1 MLLGALE
8 AGGTKMVMAIGN
20 ENGEIL
26 TQTSIPTETPDLTM
40 HKIIEYFHDKNISAL
55 GVGSFGPVNL
65 DCESDTYGYITTT
78 PKLAWANYNL
88 LGTLKE
94 ALKLPVGFDTDV
106 NASALG
112 EATWGS
118 LKGLSSGVYITI
130 GTGIGAGVIING
142 TLLHGMLHSEAGHML
157 MTRHSSEREDF
168 QGVCPFHPNCFEG
181 LASGPAIE
189 KRFGM
194 KASSLED
201 RSDVWELEA
210 FYIAQGIVNIILT
223 YSPHRIVL
231 GGGVMHQV
239 QLFPLIRSY
248 VIKLLN
254 GYINTPQLA
263 HLGEYI
269 VPASLN
275 DAQGIMGCLQLAK
288 LKLYS

>member
-26 TQTSIPTETPDLTM
+26 MQTQIPTETPNLTM
-40 HKIIEYFHDKNISAL
+40 NKIIEYFRDKKISAL

-65 DCESDTYGYITTT
+65 NCESETYGYITTT
-78 PKLAWANYNL
+78 PKLAWANFNL

-94 ALKLPVGFDTDV
+94 ALQLPIGFDTDV

-130 GTGIGAGVIING
+130 GTGIGAGVIINHA
-142 TLLHGMLHSEAGHML
+142 LLHGMLHSEAGHML
-157 MTRHSSEREDF
+157 LTRHPADSEDF
-168 QGVCPFHPNCFEG
+168 KGCCPFHPNCFEG

-189 KRFGM
+189 KRFGR
-194 KASSLED
+194 KASELMNRNE
-201 RSDVWELEA
+201 VWELEA
-210 FYIAQGIVNIILT
+210 YYIAQGIVNIILT

-231 GGGVMHQV
+231 GGGVMHQK
-239 QLFPLIRSY
+239 QLFPMIRTK
-248 VIKLLN
+248 ILQLLN
-254 GYINTPQLA
+254 GYINTPL
-263 HLGEYI
+263 LTYIDEYI

-275 DAQGIMGCLQLAK
+275 DNQGIMGCLELAK
-288 LKLYS
+288 RVL